1 MEKKK
6 IDKETLCGAILAT
19 ITIIAIICEII
30 FGDFSKSAIAG
41 GIKDISSTIID
52 VFVFFFAWFALHP
65 RKSKSFAF
73 ESELANRLKMWQE
86 EHSNLIFFK
95 DEENPLEIHMKTNI
109 ENYFEGGHKEFP
121 GRFVLITLGDK
132 IKLSFSLNR
141 SLLVG
146 HGVEDAV
153 YKATAEKVTNQIT
166 TYVDGIYKKDATIK
180 STSNY
185 NIEFIM
191 NSNEKN
197 EYEIDRIMAIIN
209 TMYQSFLV
217 VASTNK

>member
-1 MEKKK
+1 MKANWL
-6 IDKETLCGAILAT
+6 IDLKCG
-19 ITIIAIICEII
+19 
-30 FGDFSKSAIAG
+30 
-41 GIKDISSTIID
+41 
-52 VFVFFFAWFALHP
+52 
-65 RKSKSFAF
+65 
-73 ESELANRLKMWQE
+73 
-86 EHSNLIFFK
+86 
-95 DEENPLEIHMKTNI
+95 KTNI